1 MDLTSKQIAEFIRRH
16 FLAAGFS
23 EQEEFEEFQVL
34 RHLMREYEYVLSCE
48 EMARSEAEAEH
59 GEGEDHVG

>member
-1 MDLTSKQIAEFIRRH
+1 MDLTSKHIENFVTQH
-16 FLAAGFS
+16 FGQDGYAMT
-23 EQEEFEEFQVL
+23 QDDFQVL

>member
-1 MDLTSKQIAEFIRRH
+1 MDLTSNQIEEFIRRH
-16 FLAAGFS
+16 FIASAVNAP
-23 EQEEFEEFQVL
+23 EEFQVL

-48 EMARSEAEAEH
+48 EMASSEAEAEH

>member
-1 MDLTSKQIAEFIRRH
+1 MDLNSKQIEEFIRRH
-16 FLAAGFS
+16 FIAS
-23 EQEEFEEFQVL
+23 EINAPEEFQVL
-34 RHLMREYEYVLSCE
+34 RHLMREYEYLLSCE